1 MTDRSTKW
9 QAIVALVISALVLAL
24 LIGAAWFAENVDN
37 ALGHGPLPSGITPG
51 NAYIASLLVT
61 GLALL
66 AAGATLVGVRQ
77 AKFVTRRFAWL
88 VYALVGVP
96 LVLLLLAPAQR
107 HGFDA
112 FLGLPAFL
120 VGMPGRM
127 IIAGTL
133 GALFFGSLDIRRLPG
148 LGAPGT
154 PSKDAGGQ
162 TLRGLPG
169 RFTPSAW
176 RVLSMMQEEAR
187 RFEHAYMGTEHLLL
201 AITREERSVAARA
214 LVNLGVELAGLRT
227 QIEGVI
233 GRRGSLYTGSTGMTR
248 RVQRVIEQASRMT
261 RSDRTRLVSTGHL
274 LSAVLETPDDVAG
287 QLLEQQGVTAARL
300 TAELGHLGPEE
311 TT

>member
-1 MTDRSTKW
+1 MTERSTKW
-9 QAIVALVISALVLAL
+9 QAITALLISALVLVL
-24 LIGAAWFAENVDN
+24 LAATAWFAARVDN
-37 ALGHGPLPSGITPG
+37 ALGHGPLPSGITQT
-51 NAYIASLLVT
+51 NAYIATLLVT
-61 GLALL
+61 GLALV

-77 AKFVTRRFAWL
+77 AKYVTRQFAWL

-96 LVLLLLAPAQR
+96 LLLLLLAPMQR
-107 HGFDA
+107 HGFDSFA
-112 FLGLPAFL
+112 GLPSFL
-120 VGMPGRM
+120 VSMPGRM

-148 LGAPGT
+148 LGTPGAP
-154 PSKDAGGQ
+154 SASADGQ

-176 RVLSMMQEEAR
+176 RVLSMMQEEAK

-201 AITREERSVAARA
+201 AVTREERSVAARA
-214 LVNLGVELAGLRT
+214 LVNLGVELAGLRS

-248 RVQRVIEQASRMT
+248 RVQRVIEQASRMA
-261 RSDRTRLVSTGHL
+261 RSDSTRLVSTGHL
-274 LSAVLETPDDVAG
+274 LSAVLESPDDVAG
-287 QLLEQQGVTAARL
+287 QLLEQQGVTSGRVA
-300 TAELGHLGPEE
+300 AELGHLGPE